1 MSKQNVLSLELA
13 CRTSNVTSYATA
25 ILEQLLECIPLLW
38 SGAEEE
44 SPFGS
49 PLRQET
55 VRRISLNVP
64 QRNECLR
71 DGYCTMVTDRRTDH
85 GIIETFGGHVLL
97 KTKSQFVERS
107 SSSRGTLDSRFRRCT
122 ERNCDPGSEIL
133 QGVRSR
139 SAAPSREEPRHPI
152 RKVGF
157 QRMLSSDAVG
167 AETSSPSSI
176 LVRK

>member
-1 MSKQNVLSLELA
+1 MHNLYFSREKKRKGKPPQAYLKIFRFMVISRRLIVKYSVMSKQNVLSLELA

-107 SSSRGTLDSRFRRCT
+107 S
-122 ERNCDPGSEIL
+122 
-133 QGVRSR
+133 
-139 SAAPSREEPRHPI
+139 
-152 RKVGF
+152 RKK
-157 QRMLSSDAVG
+157 Q
-167 AETSSPSSI
+167 ETNGHE
-176 LVRK
+176 